1 MYIVFGGD
9 SEKIEGDGTDMTISA
24 NNLTI
29 DAAADISLDGTQ
41 MISSFLL
48 VALRYL
54 ILQIVQVMLLS
65 NLSLTQ
71 KI

>member
-1 MYIVFGGD
+1 
-9 SEKIEGDGTDMTISA
+9 MTISA

-29 DAAADISLDGTQ
+29 DAAADISLDVTGNDFK
-41 MISSFLL
+41 FLVS